1 MVQVKHSQQKYFRDL
16 CFVFAQPVYSEKNKV
31 LKIENIQFG
40 NPFLLR
46 TLKLSYW
53 KSKIS
58 RKGKCNDQKSKKY
71 SWNNTGQQLL

>member
-40 NPFLLR
+40 NPCF
-46 TLKLSYW
+46 
-53 KSKIS
+53 
-58 RKGKCNDQKSKKY
+58 
-71 SWNNTGQQLL
+71 